1 MASSCSDFVSAGG
14 DQGYHDEFFGA
25 PRYYDD
31 FFLIVEVSC
40 CDHNCKSPIF
50 YVGVL
55 LPYHRVVIILTSTM
69 MRPWTLRLGKG
80 TRCNVL
86 VKNLRPSRE
95 IKERILNPQPKQR
108 VTDLLVTRQAILTR
122 GKSTYEAILQ

>member
-1 MASSCSDFVSAGG
+1 MASSCSDFVSARG

-25 PRYYDD
+25 PRYYDN

-40 CDHNCKSPIF
+40 CGHNCKSPIF
-50 YVGVL
+50 YVGIL
-55 LPYHRVVIILTSTM
+55 LPYRRVVIILTLM
-69 MRPWTLRLGKG
+69 MVRPRTLRLGKG
-80 TRCNVL
+80 ARCNVL
-86 VKNLRPSRE
+86 VKNLRPSRK

-108 VTDLLVTRQAILTR
+108 VTDLLVTRQAILTH

>member
-1 MASSCSDFVSAGG
+1 MASSCSDFVSARG

-25 PRYYDD
+25 PRYYDG

-40 CDHNCKSPIF
+40 CGHNYKLPIF
-50 YVGVL
+50 YVGIL
-55 LPYHRVVIILTSTM
+55 LIYPRVVIILTSTM
-69 MRPWTLRLGKG
+69 VQPWTLRLGEG
-80 TRCNVL
+80 ARCNVL

-108 VTDLLVTRQAILTR
+108 MTALLVTRRAILTR
-122 GKSTYEAILQ
+122 SKLTYNAILQ